1 MKIKSRSFMAAV
13 FLVAVLVTFG
23 AIYHFFIK
31 SGDNMSNPVVYF
43 EIPVSNLERAV
54 EFYGKVF
61 GFDFTREEIH
71 GNKMALFPLNPDQP
85 GITGALAQG
94 EIYHPTKDG
103 VLIYFQSS
111 NIDETLKK
119 AIRMNAKIL
128 FPKTMAGDY
137 GFVAEI
143 QDSEGNRIGLSQK

>member
-1 MKIKSRSFMAAV
+1 MAVVVLLAV
-13 FLVAVLVTFG
+13 IVSFG
-23 AIYHFFIK
+23 AIYHFYIK
-31 SGDNMSNPVVYF
+31 SGDKMSNPVVYF
-43 EIPVSNLERAV
+43 EIPVSNLERAA

-71 GNKMALFPLNPDQP
+71 GNKMAFFPLNSDYP
-85 GITGALAQG
+85 GIAGALAQG
-94 EIYHPTKDG
+94 EIYRPTNDG
-103 VLIYFQSS
+103 VLIYFNSS

-119 AIRMNAKIL
+119 AIKLNAKIL